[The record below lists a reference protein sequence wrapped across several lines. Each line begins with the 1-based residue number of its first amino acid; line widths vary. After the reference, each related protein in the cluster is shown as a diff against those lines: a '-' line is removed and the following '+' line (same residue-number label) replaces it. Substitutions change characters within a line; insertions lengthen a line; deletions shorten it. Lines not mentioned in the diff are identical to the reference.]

1 MNKNYGNKWNRPAFL
16 EIDLRNLAY
25 NVKNIKKKL
34 GPKVEFL
41 AVVKADGYG
50 HGAYEVSKVA
60 LKNGVDSL
68 GVAILEEGI
77 ELRKKGIK
85 APIVIICPESFGREK
100 GILKCNLQPTITDFK
115 FAQLLCWEA
124 QRQEKIA
131 EVYIKVDTGMGR
143 YGFLAEEAYDLVRK
157 IKKLKNIKIKGV
169 LSQLSTSDEK
179 DKDFALKQLSSFKQV
194 LDQLEFLNEGKLIK
208 SIANSGAVLDLPETY
223 FNQVRVGLLMY
234 GIYPS
239 NEVSHSV
246 KVKPAMGLKSEILF
260 LKDVKKNTYIGYGKT
275 FVTKRDTKVATV
287 PLGYA
292 DGYFRLISNIGK
304 VLIKGMKV
312 PIIGRVCMD
321 AFMVDVT
328 DVPKAEIGDEVVLLG
343 KQGKEEITVD
353 EVASWAQTFSY
364 EVISRMGRRLPLV
377 YKR

>member
-1 MNKNYGNKWNRPAFL
+1 MNKNYGNRWNRPAFL

-25 NVKNIKKKL
+25 NVRNIKKRL
-34 GPKVEFL
+34 GQKVEFL

-50 HGAYEVSKVA
+50 HGAYEISKVA

-68 GVAILEEGI
+68 AVAILEEGI
-77 ELRKKGIK
+77 ELREKGIK
-85 APIVIICPESFGREK
+85 SSIVIICPESYGREK
-100 GILKCNLQPTITDFK
+100 WILKYNLHPTITDFK
-115 FAQLLCWEA
+115 FAQLLSGEA
-124 QRQEKIA
+124 QRQKKIA

-143 YGFLAEEAYDLVRK
+143 YGFLPEEAYDLIRK
-157 IKKLKNIKIKGV
+157 IRKLKNIKIKGI

-179 DKDFALKQLSSFKQV
+179 NKDFALKQLSSFKQV
-194 LDQLEFLNEGKLIK
+194 LDQLEFLNEGKLVK

-239 NEVSHSV
+239 EEVSHSIEV
-246 KVKPAMGLKSEILF
+246 KPVLSLKSKILFFKKVKKGTA
-260 LKDVKKNTYIGYGKT
+260 IGYGKSFIT
-275 FVTKRDTKVATV
+275 QRDTKVATV

-292 DGYFRLISNIGK
+292 DGYFRLLSNIGK
-304 VLIKGMKV
+304 VLIDGKKV

-321 AFMVDVT
+321 AIMVDVT
-328 DVPKAEIGDEVVLLG
+328 DVPKAKIGDDVVLIG
-343 KQGKEEITVD
+343 KQGKEEITVHD
-353 EVASWAQTFSY
+353 VSSWAQTFSY

>member
-1 MNKNYGNKWNRPAFL
+1 MNRNYGNKWSRPALL

-25 NVKNIKKKL
+25 NVRNIKKRL
-34 GPKVEFL
+34 GQKVEFL

-50 HGAYEVSKVA
+50 HGACEVSKVV
-60 LKNGVDSL
+60 LKNGADSL

-77 ELRKKGIK
+77 ELREKGIK
-85 APIVIICPESFGREK
+85 SPIVIICPESYGREK
-100 GILKCNLQPTITDFK
+100 GILKYNLQPTITDFK
-115 FAQLLCWEA
+115 FAQLLSRKA
-124 QRQEKIA
+124 QRQKKIA
-131 EVYIKVDTGMGR
+131 GVYIKVDTGMGR
-143 YGFLAEEAYDLVRK
+143 YGFLPEEAYDLVRK
-157 IKKLKNIKIKGV
+157 IKKLKNIKIKGI

-234 GIYPS
+234 GSYPS
-239 NEVSHSV
+239 EEVSLSIEV
-246 KVKPAMGLKSEILF
+246 KPVLSLKSKILFFKKVKKGTA
-260 LKDVKKNTYIGYGKT
+260 IGYGKT
-275 FVTKRDTKVATV
+275 FVTQRDTKVATV

-292 DGYFRLISNIGK
+292 DGYFRLLSNKGR
-304 VLIKGMKV
+304 VLIKGKKV

-328 DVPKAEIGDEVVLLG
+328 DVLKVKTGDEVVLIG
-343 KQGKEEITVD
+343 KQGKEEITVGD
-353 EVASWAQTFSY
+353 VASWAQTFSY

>member
-68 GVAILEEGI
+68 GVAVLEEGI

-100 GILKCNLQPTITDFK
+100 GILKYNLHPTITDFK

>member
-1 MNKNYGNKWNRPAFL
+1 MNRNYSNKWSRPAFL

-25 NVKNIKKKL
+25 NVRNIKKRL
-34 GPKVEFL
+34 GQKVEFL

-50 HGAYEVSKVA
+50 HGACEVSKVA
-60 LKNGVDSL
+60 LKNGADSL

-77 ELRKKGIK
+77 ELREKGIK
-85 APIVIICPESFGREK
+85 SPIVIICPESYGREK
-100 GILKCNLQPTITDFK
+100 GILKYNLQPTITDFK
-115 FAQLLCWEA
+115 FAQLLSRKA
-124 QRQEKIA
+124 QRQKKVA
-131 EVYIKVDTGMGR
+131 GVYIKVDTGMGR
-143 YGFLAEEAYDLVRK
+143 YGFLPEEAYDLVRK
-157 IKKLKNIKIKGV
+157 IKKLKNIKIKGI

-179 DKDFALKQLSSFKQV
+179 DKDFALKQLSSFKHV

-239 NEVSHSV
+239 EEVSLSIEV
-246 KVKPAMGLKSEILF
+246 EPVLSLKSKILFFKKVKKGTA
-260 LKDVKKNTYIGYGKT
+260 IGYGKT
-275 FVTKRDTKVATV
+275 FVAQRDTKVATV

-292 DGYFRLISNIGK
+292 DGYFRLLSNKGR
-304 VLIKGMKV
+304 VLIKGKKV

-321 AFMVDVT
+321 AFMMDVT
-328 DVPKAEIGDEVVLLG
+328 DVLKVKTGDEVVLIG
-343 KQGKEEITVD
+343 KQGKEEITVGD
-353 EVASWAQTFSY
+353 VASWAQTFSY

>member
-1 MNKNYGNKWNRPAFL
+1 MNRNYGNKWSRPAFL

-25 NVKNIKKKL
+25 NVRNIKKRL
-34 GPKVEFL
+34 GQKVEFL

-50 HGAYEVSKVA
+50 HGACEVSKVV
-60 LKNGVDSL
+60 LKNGADSL

-77 ELRKKGIK
+77 ELREKGIK
-85 APIVIICPESFGREK
+85 SPIVIICPESYGREK
-100 GILKCNLQPTITDFK
+100 GILKYNLQPTITDFK
-115 FAQLLCWEA
+115 FAQLLSGEA
-124 QRQEKIA
+124 QKQKKIA
-131 EVYIKVDTGMGR
+131 GVYIKVDTGMGR
-143 YGFLAEEAYDLVRK
+143 YGFLPEEAYDLVRK
-157 IKKLKNIKIKGV
+157 IKNFKNIKIKGI

-179 DKDFALKQLSSFKQV
+179 DKDFALKQLSSFKHV
-194 LDQLEFLNEGKLIK
+194 LDQLEFPNEGKLIK

-239 NEVSHSV
+239 EEVSLSIEV
-246 KVKPAMGLKSEILF
+246 EPVLSLKSKILFFKKVKKGTA
-260 LKDVKKNTYIGYGKT
+260 IGYGKT
-275 FVTKRDTKVATV
+275 FVTQRDTKVATV

-292 DGYFRLISNIGK
+292 DGYFRLLSNKGR
-304 VLIKGMKV
+304 VLIKGKKV

-328 DVPKAEIGDEVVLLG
+328 DVLRVKTGDEVVLIG
-343 KQGKEEITVD
+343 KQGKEEITVGD
-353 EVASWAQTFSY
+353 VASWAQTFSY